1 MWRGCIAAAA
11 LWLAAGPEA
20 PALDLLIV
28 RHAETLANVQDDYS
42 IFNQRH
48 FSALGEQQVSNLT
61 AALAGCRFD
70 AIVVSPAYRVQRTIF
85 PLLQHQGAVAEIW
98 PELDECCW
106 QKGDERGAS
115 DTFTTGPQVLVEQDM
130 RPYFLVRQGSDG
142 MLGGMESR
150 TDGIVRIKRAAA
162 LMKERFGDTAQTVL
176 VVSHQHAGSRLVESL
191 LDQAPEGR
199 YRLANA
205 AVTWLRVDQG
215 RFRIQAENL
224 SPAAAAARLA
234 QPVPAP

>member
-1 MWRGCIAAAA
+1 MWRGCIAAAV

-20 PALDLLIV
+20 PALDLLVV

-42 IFNQRH
+42 VFNQRH

-61 AALAGCRFD
+61 AALAGRRFD
-70 AIVVSPAYRVQRTIF
+70 AILVSPAYRAQRTIL
-85 PLLQHQGAVAEIW
+85 PLLQQQGAVAEIW

-115 DTFTTGPQVLVEQDM
+115 DTFATGPQVLVEQEM

-142 MLGGMESR
+142 MVGGMESR

-162 LMKERFGDTAQTVL
+162 LVKERFGGTAQTVL
-176 VVSHQHAGSRLVESL
+176 VVMHQHSGSRLVESL

-205 AVTWLRVDQG
+205 SVTWLRADGG
-215 RFRIQAENL
+215 RFRIEAENL
-224 SPAAAAARLA
+224 VPAEAATRLSP
-234 QPVPAP
+234 PVPAR